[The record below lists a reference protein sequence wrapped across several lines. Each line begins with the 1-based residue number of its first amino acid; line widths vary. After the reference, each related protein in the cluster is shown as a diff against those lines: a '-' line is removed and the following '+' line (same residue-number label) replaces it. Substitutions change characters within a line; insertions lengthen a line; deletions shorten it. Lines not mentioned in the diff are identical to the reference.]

1 MMEQG
6 LWEYDQV
13 DAEEREQLKTW
24 LRGLL
29 QERVVTVEFVK
40 ADGSPRRMECTLAES
55 AGAKYS
61 TNESTR
67 KKPHPD
73 TCVVW
78 DTNQNAWRS
87 FRWDRLKRITFNL
100 G

>member
-1 MMEQG
+1 MEQG
-6 LWEYDQV
+6 EYNYDLMEFKDQQDLQKYV
-13 DAEEREQLKTW
+13 RE
-24 LRGLL
+24 LL

-40 ADGSPRRMECTLAES
+40 ADGSPRRMECTLSES
-55 AGAKYS
+55 MGAKYS

-78 DTNQNAWRS
+78 DINQNAWRS
-87 FRWDRLKRITFNL
+87 FRWDRLKRVQFNL

>member
-1 MMEQG
+1 MMDNG

-13 DAEEREQLKTW
+13 TPQEQEQLRTW

-29 QERVVTVEFVK
+29 QEQVVTVEFVK
-40 ADGSPRRMECTLAES
+40 ADGSPRRMECTLSEGQ
-55 AGAKYS
+55 GAKYS

-78 DTNQNAWRS
+78 DINQNAWRS
-87 FRWDRLKRITFNL
+87 FRWDRLKRIQFQL
-100 G
+100 

>member
-1 MMEQG
+1 MMDKG

-13 DAEEREQLKTW
+13 SAEEQQHLQTW
-24 LRGLL
+24 LKGLL
-29 QERVVTVEFVK
+29 KEQVVTVEFVK

-61 TNESTR
+61 TNESTN

-78 DTNQNAWRS
+78 DINQNAWRS

>member
-1 MMEQG
+1 MMDKG
-6 LWEYDQV
+6 EYNYIDM
-13 DAEEREQLKTW
+13 DAEEQEVLKTYV
-24 LRGLL
+24 RELL
-29 QERVVTVEFVK
+29 HEREIEVDFVK
-40 ADGSPRRMECTLAES
+40 ADGSPRRMKCTLNES
-55 AGAKYS
+55 LGAKYS
-61 TNESTR
+61 TNENTS

-78 DTNQNAWRS
+78 DINQSAWRS